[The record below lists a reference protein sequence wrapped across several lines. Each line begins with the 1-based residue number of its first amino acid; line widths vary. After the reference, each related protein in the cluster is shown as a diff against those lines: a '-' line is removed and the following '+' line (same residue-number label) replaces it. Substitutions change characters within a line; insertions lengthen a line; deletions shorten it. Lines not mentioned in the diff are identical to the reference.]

1 MQFQL
6 SLEIAIDITTNMIW
20 PINIQIFYVALT
32 CKSYTIILINF
43 SDNIF
48 GIILHCS
55 NTI

>member
-1 MQFQL
+1 MQFQP
-6 SLEIAIDITTNMIW
+6 SLEIAINITTNMIW
-20 PINIQIFYVALT
+20 PINIQTFYAALT
-32 CKSYTIILINF
+32 HKFYTMTLTNF